1 MQALCSMAKA
11 YGPVVGRILITLLFL
26 KSGFEK
32 IAGFSAVAGFMAS
45 TGMPAAEFL
54 LVGAIVLEIAGA
66 LMVLLGWHAR
76 WGALMLA
83 AFVVPATLIFHNFWA
98 VDAAQ
103 YTNQVNHF
111 MKNLSILGGLAYVM
125 AAGSGPFS
133 LGKEAKSSSAQ

>member
-1 MQALCSMAKA
+1 MQALCNLAKS
-11 YGPVVGRILITLLFL
+11 YGPVVGRILISLLFL

-45 TGMPAAEFL
+45 RGMPAAELL
-54 LVGAIVLEIAGA
+54 LVGAVVLEIAGA

-83 AFVVPATLIFHNFWA
+83 VFTVPATLIFHNFWA

-103 YTNQVNHF
+103 YSNQVNHF
-111 MKNLSILGGLAYVM
+111 MKNLAILGGLAYVM
-125 AAGSGPFS
+125 GAGSGPFS
-133 LGKEAKSSSAQ
+133 LRKDGESGNPH

>member
-1 MQALCSMAKA
+1 MQALCGVAKA

-45 TGMPAAEFL
+45 KGMPAAEFL
-54 LVGAIVLEIAGA
+54 LVGAVVLEIAGA

-83 AFVVPATLIFHNFWA
+83 AFVVPATLVFHNFWS

-111 MKNLSILGGLAYVM
+111 MKNLSILGALVFIMG
-125 AAGSGPFS
+125 AGAGPFS
-133 LGKEAKSSSAQ
+133 LGKEAKSSNAQ